1 MQVVTMM
8 RRYPSIRAATP
19 VVALAAILAGCAS
32 QSPATA
38 PAVPPLSARPVPKV
52 YVYPMHGQSAEKQG
66 QDQYECF
73 LWARRQTGFDP
84 SLPRSDGVTTVR
96 VVPVPPAGA
105 GVAAG
110 AATGAVIGA
119 AVSHPWETAEGA
131 AVGAIA
137 GAMVGV
143 VADASRQQQAERIE
157 SQENAERARVAAQAD
172 AAVLEYRAALTSCLT
187 ARGYAVQ

>member
-1 MQVVTMM
+1 MTRRHSFLAVT
-8 RRYPSIRAATP
+8 ATMP
-19 VVALAAILAGCAS
+19 ALVATLAGCAS
-32 QSPATA
+32 QSPASVPVTPA
-38 PAVPPLSARPVPKV
+38 PAVRPSPTV
-52 YVYPMHGQSAEKQG
+52 YVYPMHGQSAARQD
-66 QDQYECF
+66 QDQYECY

-84 SLPRSDGVTTVR
+84 SLPRRGGGAPVQ
-96 VVPVPPAGA
+96 VVAVPPPGA

-119 AVSHPWETAEGA
+119 AVSNPWDTAEGA

-143 VADASRQQQAERIE
+143 LADAGRQQQAERIE

-172 AAVLEYRAALTSCLT
+172 AAVFEYRAAMTSCLT
-187 ARGYAVQ
+187 ARGYAVR